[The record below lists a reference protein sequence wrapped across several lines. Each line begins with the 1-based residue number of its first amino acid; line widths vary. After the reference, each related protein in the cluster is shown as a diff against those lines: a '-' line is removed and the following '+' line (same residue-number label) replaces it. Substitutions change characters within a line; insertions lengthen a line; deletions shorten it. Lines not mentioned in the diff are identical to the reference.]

1 MMDLGDEDISFRNS
15 DDINILSDVVDY
27 LDENYAEPLEQG
39 PFLLTG
45 SAVYGENPNDYD
57 LSVQRQAKDEREFSN
72 PRYEDRR
79 QNRPEAVSSKQD
91 DHIIAAMMRDLSED
105 IAFDTYRS
113 SNNIERTKG
122 LIDRS
127 KQVITWGKGN
137 SHNPESR
144 FELRIDGVDFDITFT
159 PVKPNRDYV
168 QLTDQY

>member
-39 PFLLTG
+39 PVLLTG

-79 QNRPEAVSSKQD
+79 QNR
-91 DHIIAAMMRDLSED
+91 SEEE
-105 IAFDTYRS
+105 FPVRQRS
-113 SNNIERTKG
+113 TSAPG
-122 LIDRS
+122 
-127 KQVITWGKGN
+127 
-137 SHNPESR
+137 HH
-144 FELRIDGVDFDITFT
+144 
-159 PVKPNRDYV
+159 
-168 QLTDQY
+168 